1 MTRRASNSTR
11 VATGP
16 SEADEPTFSELDG
29 IRYLHFAT
37 PWVQGGM
44 EISDP
49 PRLVFDYTQQM
60 MSWLLFLDP
69 PRSPLAI
76 GTLGLGA
83 GALARYCLRYTRSQM
98 RVVEWNPRV
107 TAACRA
113 YFKLPPEG
121 PRFSIEH
128 EDAGLW
134 VERPENEGS
143 CRVLMVDLYDADA
156 RGPVRDSLSFY
167 QACRRVVGGDD
178 EAGMITVNLFGE
190 HASFQKNFLRI
201 QEAFHGRVMVLP
213 ELDEGNRVVLG
224 FTGPPLEIDSVA
236 FAARADAVTARYDLP
251 AQAWAR
257 ALSGNVFM
265 TSAKKKMLHF

>member
-1 MTRRASNSTR
+1 MTRGASKSTR
-11 VATGP
+11 VAAGP

-29 IRYLHFAT
+29 IRYLHFGT

-44 EISDP
+44 EIADP
-49 PRLVFDYTQQM
+49 ARLVFDYTQQM

-83 GALARYCLRYTRSQM
+83 GALARYCLRYTRSQV

-107 TAACRA
+107 TMACRA
-113 YFKLPPEG
+113 CFKLPPEG
-121 PRFSIEH
+121 PRFAIEH

-143 CRVLMVDLYDADA
+143 CRVLMVDLYDAEA

-167 QACRRVVGGDD
+167 QSCRRVVGGDG

-190 HASFQKNFLRI
+190 HASFKRNFDRI
-201 QEAFHGRVMVLP
+201 SEAFEGRVMVLP
-213 ELDEGNRVVLG
+213 ELDEGNRVVLA
-224 FTGPPLEIDSVA
+224 FTGPPLEVDSAA
-236 FAARADAVTARYDLP
+236 FAARADAVAGRYDLP
-251 AQAWAR
+251 AHAWAR
-257 ALSGNVFM
+257 ALSGNVVV
-265 TSAKKKMLHF
+265 SGAKKKVLRF